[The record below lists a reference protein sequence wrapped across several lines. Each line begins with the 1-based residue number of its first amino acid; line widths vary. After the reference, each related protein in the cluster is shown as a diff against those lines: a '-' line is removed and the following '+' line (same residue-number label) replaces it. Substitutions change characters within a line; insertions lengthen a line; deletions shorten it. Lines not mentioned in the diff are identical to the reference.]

1 MKNWFFTGDFH
12 GHWENF
18 ANRIAQ
24 INTENAAVVVLGDAG
39 LNFYLNGRDRKLKK
53 KINDLGIAVYCVRGN
68 HEQRPKLVDGMILAY
83 DEETENTVWYEPDFP
98 NIKYFRDGGIY
109 SINKR
114 RVLVIGGAYSVDK
127 WYRLERGWTWF
138 EDELLTVD
146 EMDYISDV
154 ARDYTFDYILSHTC
168 PLSWEPTD
176 LFIKGLDQS
185 TVNTSME
192 TWLDE
197 VRKIT
202 YWDYWLFGHF
212 HENRWVRPHVQ
223 MFYERIMSLE
233 EFESS
238 WKAFDEEGIIPDDIN
253 LDPAYRWFTS

>member
-39 LNFYLNGRDRKLKK
+39 FNFYLNGRDRKLKK
-53 KINDLGIAVYCVRGN
+53 KVNDLGIKVYCVRGN

-83 DEETENTVWYEPDFP
+83 DEEVENSVYVEPDFP
-98 NIKYFRDGGIY
+98 NILYFRDGGIY
-109 SINKR
+109 KLNERK
-114 RVLVIGGAYSVDK
+114 VLVIGGAYSVDK
-127 WYRLERGWTWF
+127 WYRLQQGWTWF
-138 EDELLTVD
+138 KDEQLNESEREFILN
-146 EMDYISDV
+146 V
-154 ARDYTFDYILSHTC
+154 AKDYTFDYIFSHTC

-185 TVNTSME
+185 TVDTTME
-192 TWLDE
+192 VWLEE
-197 VRKIT
+197 VRKVAQ
-202 YWDYWLFGHF
+202 WDTWLFGHF

-223 MFYERIMSLE
+223 MFYERIMSMEELE
-233 EFESS
+233 DS
-238 WKAFDEEGIIPDDIN
+238 WNKFDEDGTIPDDIN
-253 LDPAYRWFTS
+253 LDPAYPWFY